1 MKLLANENIP
11 LRSSQY
17 LEEKGYDVT
26 HIGVIHPSIT
36 DEEVMMLAV
45 EQNRVIITFDR
56 DYSTLVVRD
65 GYSPPGVIYL
75 RLQDYLP
82 VYPGEFI
89 HHLIDSGEYEFE
101 GQFTVAN
108 ENNIRQRKIK

>member
-17 LEEKGYDVT
+17 LEEKGYDIL
-26 HIGVIHPSIT
+26 HIGIINPSIT
-36 DEEVMMLAV
+36 DEEVMKLAV
-45 EQNRVIITFDR
+45 EQNRIIITFDR
-56 DYSTLVVRD
+56 DYSILVFRD
-65 GYSPPGVIYL
+65 GHRPPGVIYL

-89 HHLIDSGEYEFE
+89 HHLIGSGEYEFE
-101 GQFTVAN
+101 RQFTVVN

>member
-17 LEEKGYDVT
+17 LEEKGYDIV
-26 HIGVIHPSIT
+26 HIGVANPSIT
-36 DEEVMMLAV
+36 DEEVMQLAV
-45 EQNRVIITFDR
+45 EQDRVIITFDR
-56 DYSTLVVRD
+56 DYSILVFRD
-65 GYSPPGVIYL
+65 GYRPPGVIYL

-82 VYPGEFI
+82 IYPGEFI
-89 HHLIDSGEYEFE
+89 HHLIDSTKYEFE
-101 GQFTVAN
+101 GKFTVAN